1 MAGEDGAGLSIGEL
15 KEALHALTDLGGA
28 WGRNM
33 DVGKKVLVRV
43 HGHLFE
49 LDSVSA
55 GFDNGMFVAVLDA
68 STPVT
73 PL

>member
-1 MAGEDGAGLSIGEL
+1 VTAGEEGGLSVGEL
-15 KEALHALTDLGGA
+15 KEALHVLTDLGGA

-49 LDSVSA
+49 LEQVSA
-55 GFDNGMFVAVLDA
+55 GFENGMFVVILEGR
-68 STPVT
+68 TRP
-73 PL
+73 